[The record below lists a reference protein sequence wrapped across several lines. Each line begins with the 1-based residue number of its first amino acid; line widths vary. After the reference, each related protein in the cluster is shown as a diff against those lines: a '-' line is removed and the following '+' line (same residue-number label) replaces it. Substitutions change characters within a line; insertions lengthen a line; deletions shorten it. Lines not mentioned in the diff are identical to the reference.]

1 MESEINNVLTFHTST
16 TFKKMEAKGIKYE
29 FNAMPWKYAG
39 PAGWVFVSIPDQ
51 MSKEIRHTFK
61 NEEAGWGRL
70 KAIAKLGNTEWKT
83 AIWFDSKM
91 NTYLLPLKSEI
102 RKKEKIDLDEILH
115 LTIWI

>member
-1 MESEINNVLTFHTST
+1 MET
-16 TFKKMEAKGIKYE
+16 KGIKYE

-51 MSKEIRHTFK
+51 MSKEIRKTFK

-70 KAIAKLGNTEWKT
+70 KTIAKLGNTEWQT
-83 AIWFDSKM
+83 AIWFVSKL

-102 RKKEKIDLDEILH
+102 RKKEKLDLDKIHVFL
-115 LTIWI
+115 IWI